1 MKVVLALVGLLYAA
15 GALAETRVLVVAGL
29 GGAPDYDAEFERQA
43 QQSAER
49 LRALAGDVVVLTG
62 SDARRE
68 RLQGEL
74 AALSQRAGARD
85 AVVVLLIGHG
95 SFDDRDYRFNLPGP
109 DPTGAELAAWLAP
122 LEAQSQLVVVATSS
136 SGALQELLGDPRR
149 TVITA
154 TRSGGERNV
163 IVFPHYFTAAL
174 GDPSADTD
182 KDGYVSS
189 VEAFRFA
196 DAAVASHYE
205 QRKQMATEHAV
216 LDGPEVPLQLA
227 RLDGQPAPSPLP
239 AGASERLAEL
249 EAEIAALKA
258 NKDSYDSDA
267 YYARLQS
274 RLLEVAMLR
283 RRQSEADG
291 S

>member
-1 MKVVLALVGLLYAA
+1 MKLVSTLVCLFFAA
-15 GALAETRVLVVAGL
+15 GALAETRALVVAGL
-29 GGAPDYDAEFERQA
+29 GGTPEYQAEFQRQA
-43 QQSAER
+43 EQSAER
-49 LRALAGDVVVLTG
+49 LRALAADVVVLDG
-62 SDARRE
+62 PEANRE

-74 AALSQRAGARD
+74 AALSRRSGARD

-109 DPTGAELAAWLAP
+109 DPTGAELAAWLADLP
-122 LEAQSQLVVVATSS
+122 AERQLVVAATSA

-163 IVFPHYFTAAL
+163 IVFPHYFAAAL
-174 GDPSADTD
+174 ADASADTD

-189 VEAFRFA
+189 LEAFRFA
-196 DAAVASHYE
+196 EAAVARHYE

-216 LDGPEVPLQLA
+216 LQGPDSPLQLA
-227 RLDGQPAPSPLP
+227 RLDGELAPSPLP
-239 AGASERLAEL
+239 AGAGERLAEL

-258 NKDSYDSDA
+258 NKGDYESDD

-274 RLLEVAMLR
+274 LLLEVALLR
-283 RRQSEADG
+283 RRQPEADG